1 MDDFHVSGIP
11 ETRKDGLL
19 QAWVCGNPH
28 ESRQR
33 GDHAAHLDGVF
44 EAVAVAL
51 SVRVIAHNLGQA
63 QSAEHRAH
71 PLHLPAAC
79 ASSLGLNSL

>member
-1 MDDFHVSGIP
+1 MTSTFP
-11 ETRKDGLL
+11 EFRKRGNLALL
-19 QAWVCGNPH
+19 QAWVCGNLH

-51 SVRVIAHNLGQA
+51 SVRVIAHNVG
-63 QSAEHRAH
+63 
-71 PLHLPAAC
+71 
-79 ASSLGLNSL
+79 